1 MKIREMLKNT
11 DFNDVLNQI
20 QKHYDDVDTEKIH
33 DLYLKL
39 KENSN
44 LIKCENYSI
53 TINAYSVKNDNEA
66 PILLTDFDENDTSL
80 FFDVSAIKGNEDIVY
95 SISTVNKIEFLD
107 YDVSQSTLMNFSN
120 AAILAHCLWEIT
132 SYSYDLYV

>member
-11 DFNDVLNQI
+11 DFNDVLNQM

-53 TINAYSVKNDNEA
+53 TINAYNVKNDNEA

-80 FFDVSAIKGNEDIVY
+80 FFDVSAIKENEDIVY

-132 SYSYDLYV
+132 SYSYD

>member
-11 DFNDVLNQI
+11 DFNDVLNQM
-20 QKHYDDVDTEKIH
+20 QKHYADVDTEKIH

-53 TINAYSVKNDNEA
+53 TINAYNVKNDNEA

-80 FFDVSAIKGNEDIVY
+80 FFDVSAIKENEDIVY

-132 SYSYDLYV
+132 SYSYD

>member
-11 DFNDVLNQI
+11 DFNDVLHQI

-53 TINAYSVKNDNEA
+53 TINAYNVKNDNEA

-132 SYSYDLYV
+132 SYSYD